1 MGSNVFRLQIVDLHN
16 GCEITFTTDMD
27 SLNDSDS
34 AVVLDDVD
42 LDWSLTGIG
51 GIAPGGGT
59 TDVTIVRSISDAIET
74 SYKGYGARRC
84 SSFLRR
90 PEILETVYSVE
101 EDHDEAVP
109 VVSDEKRESIDT
121 VRSDPGVSM
130 VCRSSEQEKLES
142 PVRTPLQYRRD
153 HQMPSITT
161 HYNRVMSSNHRSVT
175 KPKDVKY
182 RRINKVKSKSLE
194 ELCGQLKQT
203 NGAADHN
210 SPSAKA
216 KVDGVAVRAVATRR
230 LQHQATIMPTTNS
243 INATAAPPPIRLPNQ
258 T

>member
-1 MGSNVFRLQIVDLHN
+1 
-16 GCEITFTTDMD
+16 MD

-34 AVVLDDVD
+34 AVVLDEVD
-42 LDWSLTGIG
+42 LDWSLTGVG
-51 GIAPGGGT
+51 CGGGSGP
-59 TDVTIVRSISDAIET
+59 DVTIVRSISDAIET
-74 SYKGYGARRC
+74 SYKGYGTRRG

-109 VVSDEKRESIDT
+109 VVGDEKRESIDT
-121 VRSDPGVSM
+121 VRSDPGVAANT
-130 VCRSSEQEKLES
+130 RDLEEM
-142 PVRTPLQYRRD
+142 RTPRTHVQ
-153 HQMPSITT
+153 HHHSHHPSITT

-194 ELCGQLKQT
+194 ELCGQLKQ
-203 NGAADHN
+203 NGD
-210 SPSAKA
+210 PSAKPKA
-216 KVDGVAVRAVATRR
+216 SVVDHGGVAVRPAAVTRR
-230 LQHQATIMPTTNS
+230 LQHQASIMVTASPPQPSS
-243 INATAAPPPIRLPNQ
+243 IQLPNQ